1 MSKHS
6 YVNRHRNIKSSEN
19 SNFKSGR
26 KVLRSINR
34 KSKHAFQTP
43 SETPATTLD
52 DTSRNQPSD
61 TNALSDPPDSETALN
76 EDKAYNALLTLLKGD
91 ERSIKKRKV
100 KPSKMNED
108 VYNTS
113 LGTNEE
119 MDTQEEFL
127 ISTDGGQTD
136 TKSGDAV
143 SSSNEEEDDEI
154 AGVNLSEDGD
164 HISDNEDI
172 GVHYDLSSDGEDET
186 GFEDPFE
193 FHFNDVDEAYLNEMQ
208 KELEKEIKWETE
220 KIEFSSSLGYL
231 ATRSYLPNSR
241 SHTSLQDPF
250 SHLKSKVKSTY
261 IDNFGTQLT
270 RQDKAIFQH
279 MLRYE
284 DVLFPYK
291 DYNNDSYRKLYIT
304 HALNHVYKTRDRIL
318 KNNNKL
324 HNYHTAL
331 NEGKTDLK
339 EPEFKDQG
347 FTRPKV
353 LILLPS
359 RNSCYEV
366 VNLLIKLSGTDQQEN
381 KRKFNDQ
388 FYSSV
393 EPPDTKPDD
402 FKKLFKGNNND
413 FFCIGLKMTRKS
425 LKLYSSFYSSDIIIA
440 SPIGLSLILE
450 SPDKRK
456 RQYDF
461 ISSIEVLIIDQ
472 AHHTEMQNWSHVNT
486 VLKYINKIPKDFHDA
501 DFSRIRMWS
510 INDQAKM
517 LRQNL
522 VFTEYS
528 TPTINSVIGTKSSN
542 IEGKVRFKPN
552 ITSKTCI
559 MNSIGLKVTQ
569 TFQRFDCAN
578 PANDPDAR
586 FKFFTNTILPG
597 IMRTTSYEDGFLI
610 FIPSYFDYLRVKDY
624 MKNNSKVLFG
634 SIDEYSTQSKL
645 TRTRQ
650 NFASGRTKI
659 LLYTER
665 LHHFRRFEIA
675 GVKNVLMYGVP
686 SNPIF
691 YKELVRFIGVS
702 IFKEVADL
710 NLSFVKTLYSKWDA
724 MSLERIVGKERA
736 SVLCNAVNST
746 YEFK

>member
-1 MSKHS
+1 MSKQS
-6 YVNRHRNIKSSEN
+6 YGNVNRKHKGPEN
-19 SNFKSGR
+19 SSFKRGR
-26 KVLRSINR
+26 KELRNLNR
-34 KSKHAFQTP
+34 KPKHASQTP
-43 SETPATTLD
+43 LETSGTTSD
-52 DTSRNQPSD
+52 DTARYEPTETDDFDEKHRSK
-61 TNALSDPPDSETALN
+61 TALH
-76 EDKAYNALLTLLKGD
+76 EDKAYNALLTLLKED

-100 KPSKMNED
+100 RSSTKNEGAD
-108 VYNTS
+108 NAS
-113 LGTNEE
+113 RG
-119 MDTQEEFL
+119 
-127 ISTDGGQTD
+127 
-136 TKSGDAV
+136 
-143 SSSNEEEDDEI
+143 SNEETIPRAKSSPSMDGDQPDNESRDAVTSSDEEEEDEI
-154 AGVNLSEDGD
+154 AGVNLGEDED
-164 HISDNEDI
+164 HVSDNENHD
-172 GVHYDLSSDGEDET
+172 VDYDLSGDEDE
-186 GFEDPFE
+186 GADSRDPFE
-193 FHFNDVDEAYLNEMQ
+193 LHFNDIDEAYLNKKQ
-208 KELEKEIKWETE
+208 KELEERSKWETD
-220 KIEFSSSLGYL
+220 KIEFSPSFGYL
-231 ATRSYLPNSR
+231 ATRSYLPDSR
-241 SHTSLQDPF
+241 TNTTLQDPF
-250 SHLKSKVKSTY
+250 VHLKSKVKSSY

-270 RQDKAIFQH
+270 GQDKAIFQH
-279 MLRYE
+279 MSKYE
-284 DVLFPYK
+284 DILFPYK

-324 HNYHTAL
+324 HNYQSAL
-331 NEGKTDLK
+331 KEGKTNLK

-366 VNLLIKLSGTDQQEN
+366 VNLLIKLSGTDQHEN

-388 FYSSV
+388 FYSNDD
-393 EPPDTKPDD
+393 PPDTKPED
-402 FKKLFKGNNND
+402 FRRLFKGNNND
-413 FFCIGLKMTRKS
+413 FFCIGLKLTRKS

-461 ISSIEVLIIDQ
+461 ISSIEVLVIDQ

-510 INDQAKM
+510 INDQAKL

-528 TPTINSVIGTKSSN
+528 TPTINSIIGTKSSN

-552 ITSKTCI
+552 ITSKSCV
-559 MNSIGLKVTQ
+559 MSSIGLKVRQ
-569 TFQRFDCAN
+569 TFQRFDCDS

-586 FKFFTNTILPG
+586 FKFFTNTILPSM
-597 IMRTTSYEDGFLI
+597 MRTTSYEDGFLI

-624 MKNNSKVLFG
+624 MKNNSKLLFG
-634 SIDEYSTQSKL
+634 SIDEYSSQSKL
-645 TRTRQ
+645 TKTRQ
-650 NFASGRTKI
+650 NFASRRTKI

-702 IFKEVADL
+702 IFKEEADL

-724 MSLERIVGKERA
+724 VSLERIVGKERA
-736 SVLCNAVNST
+736 PVLCNAVNST

>member
-1 MSKHS
+1 MSKHG
-6 YVNRHRNIKSSEN
+6 YANGHRNHKGSEN
-19 SNFKSGR
+19 SNFKRGR
-26 KVLRSINR
+26 KELRNLNR
-34 KSKHAFQTP
+34 KPKHASQSP
-43 SETPATTLD
+43 LETSSTTLD
-52 DTSRNQPSD
+52 DTARYEP
-61 TNALSDPPDSETALN
+61 TETEYSGEKQTPETTLD
-76 EDKAYNALLTLLKGD
+76 EDKAYNALLTLLKED
-91 ERSIKKRKV
+91 ERRIKKRKV
-100 KPSKMNED
+100 RSSTKNKDIDIASRGSNED
-108 VYNTS
+108 PDIRAASLNSTVGGQPDNTS
-113 LGTNEE
+113 R
-119 MDTQEEFL
+119 DT
-127 ISTDGGQTD
+127 
-136 TKSGDAV
+136 V
-143 SSSNEEEDDEI
+143 SSSDEEEEDEI
-154 AGVNLSEDGD
+154 AGVNLGEDED
-164 HISDNEDI
+164 RISDNETHD
-172 GVHYDLSSDGEDET
+172 VDYDLSSDEDEDVDSR
-186 GFEDPFE
+186 DPFE
-193 FHFNDVDEAYLNEMQ
+193 FHFNDIDEAYLNKKQ
-208 KELEKEIKWETE
+208 KELEERSKWETE
-220 KIEFSSSLGYL
+220 KIEFSSLFGYL

-241 SHTSLQDPF
+241 TSATLQDPF
-250 SHLKSKVKSTY
+250 AHLKSKVKSSY

-270 RQDKAIFQH
+270 EQDKAIFQH
-279 MLRYE
+279 MSKYE
-284 DVLFPYK
+284 DILFPYK
-291 DYNNDSYRKLYIT
+291 DYNNDSYQKLYIA

-324 HNYHTAL
+324 HNYQAAL
-331 NEGKTDLK
+331 KEGKTNLK

-347 FTRPKV
+347 FTRLKV

-366 VNLLIKLSGTDQQEN
+366 VNMLIKLSGTDQQEN

-388 FYSSV
+388 FYNSD

-413 FFCIGLKMTRKS
+413 FFCIGLKLTRKS

-461 ISSIEVLIIDQ
+461 ISSIEVLVIDQ
-472 AHHTEMQNWSHVNT
+472 AHHMEMQNWSHVNT

-510 INDQAKM
+510 INDQAKL

-528 TPTINSVIGTKSSN
+528 TPTINSIIGTKSSN
-542 IEGKVRFKPN
+542 IEGKVRFKPI
-552 ITSKTCI
+552 ITSKTCV
-559 MNSIGLKVTQ
+559 MSSIGLKIRQ
-569 TFQRFDCAN
+569 TFQRFDCDS

-586 FKFFTNTILPG
+586 FKFFTNTILPS
-597 IMRTTSYEDGFLI
+597 IMRTTSYEDGLLI

-624 MKNNSKVLFG
+624 MKNNSKLLFG
-634 SIDEYSTQSKL
+634 SIDEYSSQSKL

-650 NFASGRTKI
+650 NFASRRTKI

-702 IFKEVADL
+702 IFKEEADL

-724 MSLERIVGKERA
+724 VSLERIIGKERA
-736 SVLCNAVNST
+736 PVLCNAVNST